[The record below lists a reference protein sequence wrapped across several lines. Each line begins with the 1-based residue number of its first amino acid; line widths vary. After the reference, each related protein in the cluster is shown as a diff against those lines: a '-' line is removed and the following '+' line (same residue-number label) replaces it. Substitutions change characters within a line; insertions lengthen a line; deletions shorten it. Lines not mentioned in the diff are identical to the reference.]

1 MADTLLLEIVTPQ
14 RAVFSEQ
21 VREVALPG
29 ELGEMDVLPGH
40 LPLMTLVPGG
50 EVIAVTDSG
59 SRHFAVDGGFAEI
72 LGDKVTIIVRSC
84 EGANEV
90 DAEKARTHLTE
101 LEAIEISPETLSNE
115 QLREHTEALA
125 KTRARLKIIAHATR

>member
-14 RAVFSEQ
+14 RAVFSAQ
-21 VREVALPG
+21 VTEVALPG

-50 EVIAVTDSG
+50 EVVAVTDSG
-59 SRHFAVDGGFAEI
+59 RRHFAVDGGFAEI

-84 EGANEV
+84 EGADEV
-90 DAEKARTHLTE
+90 DAEKARLHLSE
-101 LEAIEISPETLSNE
+101 LEAIDISPETLSNQ
-115 QLREHTEALA
+115 QLREHSEALA
-125 KTRARLKIIAHATR
+125 KTRARLKIIEQATR